1 MCAGTLSDYR
11 SFEAGHAALMAEHG
25 ISAEDMMHEMRLL
38 TLCSLGVQAQVLS
51 YAAVAAALACSE
63 DEVEQWVVRSIA
75 AGLLEASMDQFSGVV
90 TVTRCAHRSFGPENW
105 VGTRGKLVELQRRV
119 QGILSSISTHAQEP
133 MQ

>member
-1 MCAGTLSDYR
+1 MCAGTLSEYR
-11 SFEAGHAALMAEHG
+11 TFESSNAALMAEHG

-38 TLCSLGVQAQVLS
+38 TLCSMGVQSQVLS
-51 YAAVAAALACSE
+51 YAAIAAALACSE
-63 DEVEQWVVRSIA
+63 AEVEQWVVQGIA
-75 AGLLEASMDQFSGVV
+75 AGLLEASMDQFGAVV

-105 VGTRGKLVELQRRV
+105 AGTKSKLVELQRRV